1 MKTFKTICIVILAVI
16 LIFVLSV
23 VALTALFV
31 CSDNTRNSPLS
42 TEQIESSLSEKYDCD
57 FTVLKTEDNGNDL
70 YHTVRYNDIPDI
82 TFIVHDMNDGIGG
95 WSLSD
100 EFPEQTLIYFAEKNG
115 FTVSDEKH
123 HFYYSI
129 ILPDDLSAKKAAEH
143 LMKTADMCF
152 EIYNFD
158 SSCKERSIPF
168 YINST
173 CKVTIYDSD
182 RKSSDTSQSSSNV
195 YKFYRDS
202 TAEEWM
208 ELTKIFY

>member
-1 MKTFKTICIVILAVI
+1 MKIFKTICIVILAVI
-16 LIFVLSV
+16 LTFVISAV
-23 VALTALFV
+23 SLTALFV
-31 CSDNTRNSPLS
+31 CSDNTRSSPLS
-42 TEQIESSLSEKYDCD
+42 TEQIENALSEKYGCD

-70 YHTVRYNDIPDI
+70 YHTVRYNNIPDI

-100 EFPEQTLIYFAEKNG
+100 EFPEQVLVYCAQNTGLS
-115 FTVSDEKH
+115 VSDEKH

-129 ILPDDLSAKKAAEH
+129 ILPDDFSAPKAAEL
-143 LMKTADMCF
+143 LMKTADKCF
-152 EIYNFD
+152 EIYSFD
-158 SSCKERSIPF
+158 SSCKERSITF

-173 CKVTIYDSD
+173 CKVTIYDS
-182 RKSSDTSQSSSNV
+182 SDTAESSSNV

-208 ELTKIFY
+208 ELTKTFY